1 MEKKVYSIPVR
12 ERYQIRGTVN
22 RKYYIYDMLRFTTVK
37 DQKGKDRIF
46 SEKLSFVIHFKEQ
59 LESEYRKELTNL
71 GITFY
76 ETWKD
81 QSNLVP
87 KELK

>member
-46 SEKLSFVIHFKEQ
+46 SENFLFVFQFKEK
-59 LESEYRKELTNL
+59 LEAKYREELTEL
-71 GITFY
+71 GVPVY

-81 QSNLVP
+81 FRKGES
-87 KELK
+87 E